1 MKTVVISGAIVVALF
16 FLGLAALYFLTPA
29 GNLPA
34 FVPGYEQGSTKVH
47 VTHGLGMLII
57 GLIALAL
64 AWSRRWG
71 D

>member
-47 VTHGLGMLII
+47 VTHGLGMLVI

-64 AWSRRWG
+64 AWFRRWG

>member
-47 VTHGLGMLII
+47 VTHGLGMLVI